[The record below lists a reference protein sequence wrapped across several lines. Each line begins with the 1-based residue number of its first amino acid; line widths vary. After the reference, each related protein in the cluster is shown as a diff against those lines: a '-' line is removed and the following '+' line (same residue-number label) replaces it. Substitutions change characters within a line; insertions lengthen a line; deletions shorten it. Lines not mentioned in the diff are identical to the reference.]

1 MLKLSA
7 SLGLK
12 YFRSS
17 KGAFVSFTSIMAV
30 IGLTIGVAALIIV
43 TSVMNGFER
52 ELKTR
57 ILQAIPH
64 ASIQGN
70 INKDEVDGI
79 NESLMLNS
87 NVLGAA
93 PYIETQGLLS
103 SGTYLKGVYIFGVDP
118 QHEKNVSTIEDHFVE
133 GSLDSLQDNN

>member
-1 MLKLSA
+1 MKNI
-7 SLGLK
+7 SLFIALR
-12 YFRSS
+12 YFKS
-17 KGAFVSFTSIMAV
+17 KGQGFVSFQSGMALAG
-30 IGLTIGVAALIIV
+30 IAIGVAILILV

-70 INKDEVDGI
+70 IKKDEVDDI

-103 SGTYLKGVYIFGVDP
+103 SGTYLKGVYIFGVDT
-118 QHEKNVSTIEDHFVE
+118 QYEKQPESCENF
-133 GSLDSLQDNN
+133 